1 MAWLGIMANEENPE
15 VRQLREIKKELK
27 NIESNTSAKWWIL
40 HGMLYG
46 AGWIVG
52 SLLAILII
60 GWILTA
66 AGVIPG
72 ISHIIPDIQ
81 AAFTKVR

>member
-1 MAWLGIMANEENPE
+1 MAEGNKNDRPE

-27 NIESNTSAKWWIL
+27 NIESNTSAKWWII

-46 AGWIVG
+46 AGWIIG

-60 GWILTA
+60 GWVLSLL
-66 AGVIPG
+66 GVIPG
-72 ISHIIPDIQ
+72 LNHIVSAIQ
-81 AAFTKVR
+81 DAFTRVVR